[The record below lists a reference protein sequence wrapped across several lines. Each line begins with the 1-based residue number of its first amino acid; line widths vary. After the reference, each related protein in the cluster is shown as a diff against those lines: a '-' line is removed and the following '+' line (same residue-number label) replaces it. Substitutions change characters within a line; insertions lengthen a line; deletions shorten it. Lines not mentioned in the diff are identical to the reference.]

1 MRGMSISLQ
10 SGYVDVTNTNLQ
22 TGLEITP
29 ETSTGAI
36 TACAAEATRKLLK
49 HTGTEALKPIV
60 DISVK
65 VPTAHLGA
73 VVSDLT
79 YGFMSLL

>member
-1 MRGMSISLQ
+1 M
-10 SGYVDVTNTNLQ
+10 
-22 TGLEITP
+22 
-29 ETSTGAI
+29 GAI

-79 YGFMSLL
+79 YVFMP